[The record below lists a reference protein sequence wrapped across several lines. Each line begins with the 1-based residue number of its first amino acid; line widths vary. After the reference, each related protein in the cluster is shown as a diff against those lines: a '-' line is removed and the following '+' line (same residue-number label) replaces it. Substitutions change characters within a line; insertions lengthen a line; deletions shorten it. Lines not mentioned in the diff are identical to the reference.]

1 MQEKSF
7 APARDRTPIARLSS
21 PWSDT
26 TLTELT
32 RLMHVCYMTIIT
44 MHLNRWLFGERALFL
59 SRRTGIIPHLSFI
72 DVSVFYQ
79 FLSFLLP
86 FLSFLCNLFTYL
98 HFVTVFVN
106 FFLPVKV
113 VALMFL
119 SHAMLS
125 VKTKLYRAVCQ

>member
-26 TLTELT
+26 
-32 RLMHVCYMTIIT
+32 
-44 MHLNRWLFGERALFL
+44 

-79 FLSFLLP
+79 FLSSLLP
-86 FLSFLCNLFTYL
+86 FLSFLCHLFTYL

-125 VKTKLYRAVCQ
+125 VKTKLLVYRAVCQ